1 MRLTQPWNPSWLR
14 VVSHENHA
22 ASPPVARLTTVE
34 GPLSETH
41 LQHLSFIL
49 LSSVMS
55 PVTIYDTTL
64 RDGTQGTGISF
75 STLDKIRVAERLDQ
89 FGVHYI
95 EGGWPGSNPKDAA
108 FFQEAAKRTWKTAK
122 ITAFGMTRRGKIKVE
137 DDAQVQMLLDA
148 STPVVTI
155 VGKTWPLHVTEVF
168 RVSLEENLA
177 MISDTV
183 AYLKSHGREVLY
195 DAEHFFDSFKEDPEY
210 SLKTIQAAKD
220 AGADMI
226 VLCETNGGALPE
238 FVEEVTRKVVETL
251 GCPIGIHTHNDGGVG
266 VANAL
271 AAVRAGACQVQG
283 TINGYGERVGN
294 CNLVTVM
301 PTLQLKMGIDVGV
314 DLTHLRDLAHFV
326 DELANVPHDI
336 RAPYVGMAAFTHKGG
351 LHVHAVQKLARTYEH
366 VDPDLV
372 GNERIITI
380 SDMSGQSNILVKAEG
395 MGMPLEKGSDDVQKI
410 LAEVKRLESE
420 GYEFEAAE
428 ASFELLIRRQLG
440 EAVKFFEPLEYHTTH
455 RFHFDSDYENT
466 EATVKLR
473 IGDENVYTVD
483 EGDGPVNALDM
494 ALRKALVPIFP
505 EIAQMVLLDYK
516 VRIIDSRSGSAAK
529 TRVLVVSGDGDTS
542 WGTVGVSTNIINASW
557 LALIDSIEYFLLK
570 QKGKA

>member
-1 MRLTQPWNPSWLR
+1 MS
-14 VVSHENHA
+14 
-22 ASPPVARLTTVE
+22 AS
-34 GPLSETH
+34 
-41 LQHLSFIL
+41 
-49 LSSVMS
+49 
-55 PVTIYDTTL
+55 VTIYDTTL

-75 STLDKIRVAERLDQ
+75 STLDKIRVAERLDE

-108 FFQEAAKRTWKTAK
+108 FFQEAAKRTWKKAK

-137 DDAQVQMLLDA
+137 EDAQVQMLLDA
-148 STPVVTI
+148 ATPAVTI

-168 RVSLEENLA
+168 QVSLEENLA

-183 AYLKSHGREVLY
+183 AYLKKHGREVLY

-210 SLKTIQAAKD
+210 SLKTVKAASD
-220 AGADMI
+220 AGADLI

-238 FVEEVTRKVVETL
+238 FVEEVTQKVIAHL
-251 GCPIGIHTHNDGGVG
+251 GKPVGIHTHNDGGVG

-271 AAVRAGACQVQG
+271 AAVRAGANQVQG

-294 CNLVTVM
+294 CNLITIM
-301 PTLQLKMGIDVGV
+301 PTLQLKMGIELGM
-314 DLTHLRDLAHFV
+314 DLTRLRELAYFV

-336 RAPYVGMAAFTHKGG
+336 RAPYVGLAAFTHKGG

-366 VDPDLV
+366 VDPALV

-380 SDMSGQSNILVKAEG
+380 SDMSGQTNVLIKAQA
-395 MGMPLEKGSDDVQKI
+395 MGLPLAKGSPDVQKI

-440 EAVKFFEPLEYHTTH
+440 HAAKAFELIEYHTTH
-455 RFHFDSDYENT
+455 RHQPGSTSETT
-466 EATVKLR
+466 EATVKLMVN
-473 IGDENVYTVD
+473 GKAEYTVD
-483 EGDGPVNALDM
+483 EGDGPVNALDK
-494 ALRKALVPIFP
+494 ALRKALLPHFP
-505 EIAQMVLLDYK
+505 QIAQMHLEDYK
-516 VRIIDSRSGSAAK
+516 VRIIDSGSGTAAK
-529 TRVLVVSGDGDTS
+529 TRVLVVSSNGNRT
-542 WGTVGVSTNIINASW
+542 WGTVGVSSNVIDASW
-557 LALIDSIEYFLLK
+557 EALVDSLEHFLMK
-570 QKGKA
+570 SV